1 MKTLDP
7 SGSSLAMHHGTASTP
22 LARHRELER
31 STPTD
36 YLRGA
41 PCPRG
46 MRILCFAVSVFGS
59 FGAEAQGLLRRL
71 SRRCGRSVPPSLSGE
86 SSWATPTFAPFAR
99 MSISLACRRA
109 LAFSVRSSVVA
120 DPASVE
126 PQAIPAD
133 PERSFQCA
141 CHVDESDSDGPA
153 VMDPG
158 Q

>member
-1 MKTLDP
+1 
-7 SGSSLAMHHGTASTP
+7 
-22 LARHRELER
+22 
-31 STPTD
+31 
-36 YLRGA
+36 
-41 PCPRG
+41 
-46 MRILCFAVSVFGS
+46 MRAILCFAVSVFGS

-71 SRRCGRSVPPSLSGE
+71 SRRCGRSAPPSLSGE

-141 CHVDESDSDGPA
+141 CHVDGSDSDGPA

>member
-1 MKTLDP
+1 MSRLR
-7 SGSSLAMHHGTASTP
+7 SSSA
-22 LARHRELER
+22 
-31 STPTD
+31 TD
-36 YLRGA
+36 YLRVA
-41 PCPRG
+41 PCPR
-46 MRILCFAVSVFGS
+46 RRCASSASPFPAVSVFGS

-71 SRRCGRSVPPSLSGE
+71 SRRRGRSVPPSLSGE

>member
-1 MKTLDP
+1 
-7 SGSSLAMHHGTASTP
+7 
-22 LARHRELER
+22 
-31 STPTD
+31 
-36 YLRGA
+36 
-41 PCPRG
+41 
-46 MRILCFAVSVFGS
+46 
-59 FGAEAQGLLRRL
+59 
-71 SRRCGRSVPPSLSGE
+71 
-86 SSWATPTFAPFAR
+86 